1 LHRYYYNINQ
11 PTSFGGIRKI
21 YNVIK
26 NIDET
31 VNYEEIA
38 RWLLKQKTYGVHRY
52 YKHKFARNPIVSRT
66 IDHIWNADL
75 MENIDFAENDNIR
88 YILIIIDNL
97 SKFCWG
103 VPLFAKTGP
112 EVKRAF
118 VKVVNQSKRKPMI
131 LATDAG
137 KEFTNREFKHYL
149 NWRHIKHLVVKD
161 SSHAV
166 IAERL
171 IRTLKEKI
179 QKYMTYNNTKRF
191 IDVFS
196 DIINGYNHSLH
207 SRTKFRPADVNSTN
221 ERVVY
226 RNLFKTRRPVE
237 KSRINIGDSVRIAL
251 RREVFDKGYLPNY
264 SNEKFTVYKI
274 YFTSPFYK
282 FRVRD
287 SKGVI
292 VRGSFYEKELIKIN
306 R

>member
-1 LHRYYYNINQ
+1 MDQPGPSTNQSLNTLLHQYYYNINQ

-149 NWRHIKHLVVKD
+149 N
-161 SSHAV
+161 
-166 IAERL
+166 
-171 IRTLKEKI
+171 
-179 QKYMTYNNTKRF
+179 
-191 IDVFS
+191 
-196 DIINGYNHSLH
+196 
-207 SRTKFRPADVNSTN
+207 
-221 ERVVY
+221 
-226 RNLFKTRRPVE
+226 
-237 KSRINIGDSVRIAL
+237 
-251 RREVFDKGYLPNY
+251 
-264 SNEKFTVYKI
+264 
-274 YFTSPFYK
+274 
-282 FRVRD
+282 
-287 SKGVI
+287 
-292 VRGSFYEKELIKIN
+292 
-306 R
+306 